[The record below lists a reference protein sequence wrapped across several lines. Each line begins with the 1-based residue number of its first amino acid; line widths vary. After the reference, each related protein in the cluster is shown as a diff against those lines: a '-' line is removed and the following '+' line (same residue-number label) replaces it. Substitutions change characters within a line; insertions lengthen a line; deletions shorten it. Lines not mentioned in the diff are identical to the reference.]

1 MQMLMIVVESTHKEK
16 VEAAL
21 TEHAVL
27 GYTEIPTVYGAGR
40 TGMRLGSRAFPETSS
55 IIFTV
60 VEKEKVDEL
69 LADIDAQVRR
79 LPRED
84 ADDRLGRGADGVTRG
99 LRAPGLAASLLQES
113 FCLREKPRVRVGRGP
128 VVEDLLSVLPVF
140 MEGEQSHRAE
150 VVGGGLGR

>member
-21 TEHAVL
+21 SEHAVL
-27 GYTEIPTVYGAGR
+27 GYTEIPTVYGTGR

-69 LADIDAQVRR
+69 LAHIDAQCADC
-79 LPRED
+79 RERMRMIVWGV
-84 ADDRLGRGADGVTRG
+84 DRMV
-99 LRAPGLAASLLQES
+99 
-113 FCLREKPRVRVGRGP
+113 
-128 VVEDLLSVLPVF
+128 
-140 MEGEQSHRAE
+140 
-150 VVGGGLGR
+150 